1 MTIRD
6 LVPWNW
12 GKKQAPAERREQED
26 PFRELQQRMNRLFDD
41 FWGDVG
47 RFDLDRW
54 GTPPWGALGEF
65 APKVDVCETDDAIQV
80 KAELPGMGE
89 DDIQVSLDRGVLT
102 LQGEKQDEKREETDG
117 RTYRECTYGCFHRQI
132 PIHCEI
138 DEDRVEAAFQK
149 GVLSVKLPKSAV
161 AKERAKKIAV
171 KSG

>member
-12 GKKQAPAERREQED
+12 GKKQAPAERRALED

-41 FWGDVG
+41 VWGDGG

-54 GTPPWGALGEF
+54 GAPLSGPLGAF
-65 APKVDVCETDDAIQV
+65 APKVDVRETDEAIEV

-89 DDIQVSLDRGVLT
+89 DDIQVSLDRGALT
-102 LQGEKQDEKREETDG
+102 LQGEKRSEKEEETDG
-117 RTYRECTYGCFHRQI
+117 RTYRECTYGSFHRQI
-132 PIHCEI
+132 PIPCEI
-138 DEDRVEAAFQK
+138 DEDRVEAAFRK
-149 GVLSVKLPKSAV
+149 GVLSVKLPKSAA